1 MTMKSLK
8 MRKTLPSRP
17 VPQRTCVACRRVS
30 HKREL
35 VRLVRTAS
43 GDIEIDRTGKKE
55 GRGAYICPQRAC
67 WEKALKGKQLSV
79 ALRSNITQENRE
91 KLVKDGIE
99 LIKGVA

>member
-1 MTMKSLK
+1 
-8 MRKTLPSRP
+8 

-30 HKREL
+30 HKRAL

-55 GRGAYICPQRAC
+55 GRGAYLCPERVC

-79 ALRSNITQENRE
+79 ALRGDITQENRE
-91 KLVKDGIE
+91 KLLKNNVA
-99 LIKGVA
+99 LIQGVA

>member
-1 MTMKSLK
+1 VTIRSLK

-17 VPQRTCVACRRVS
+17 VPQRTCVACRRVGN
-30 HKREL
+30 KREL
-35 VRLVRTAS
+35 VRLVRTIA
-43 GDIEIDRTGKKE
+43 GDIVIDRTGKKE
-55 GRGAYICPQRAC
+55 GRGAYICPERTC

-91 KLVKDGIE
+91 KLVKDGLA